1 MYRDRYNAASNRT
14 WPKWSNRCYTHT
26 HTHTDID
33 RDNAGSEMEPLMEAR
48 RLLMNRV
55 SPGLAEK
62 QCGDS
67 YD

>member
-1 MYRDRYNAASNRT
+1 MQLRT
-14 WPKWSNRCYTHT
+14 GLGPNGQIDATHT